1 MSKIDMSAGHSFQS
15 AQVQSKSYE
24 ATSLSSRQEVYRI
37 LIAGDEELGYCL
49 CAKSLDRDLTD
60 PRTIA
65 RESLE
70 EEWPQDEWT
79 KHVTVSHEG
88 LIATL
93 ELDLEL
99 HGPWVWEL
107 YQTLEPR
114 DYFRRF
120 AGVVLCADSTRE
132 TLPSELSNLM
142 ETVNLHVGHPLPT
155 IMVVDR
161 SRKLVKGQTT
171 ALREIA
177 DTLSVPIFFIHL
189 NTGEYIE
196 KAFKN
201 LATKIFV
208 KEHFVNNE

>member
-1 MSKIDMSAGHSFQS
+1 MSAGHASHD
-15 AQVQSKSYE
+15 AQVHRELQE

-49 CAKSLDRDLTD
+49 CAKSLDRNLTD

-70 EEWPQDEWT
+70 AEWPKDEWT
-79 KHVTVSHEG
+79 KHTTVSHEG

-93 ELDLEL
+93 ELNLEL

-107 YQTLEPR
+107 YETLEPR

-120 AGVVLCADSTRE
+120 AGVILCADPQRE

-142 ETVNLHVGHPLPT
+142 ETVSLHVGHPLPT

-161 SRKLVKGQTT
+161 SQKMVKGQT
-171 ALREIA
+171 ASLREIA
-177 DTLSVPIFFIHL
+177 ETLSIPIFFIRL
-189 NTGEYIE
+189 NTGENIE
-196 KAFKN
+196 KAFKS
-201 LATKIFV
+201 LATEIFV
-208 KEHFVNNE
+208 KEHFVQN

>member
-1 MSKIDMSAGHSFQS
+1 M
-15 AQVQSKSYE
+15 
-24 ATSLSSRQEVYRI
+24 SSRQEVYRI
-37 LIAGDEELGYCL
+37 LIAGDEELGYSL

-60 PRTIA
+60 PRKLA
-65 RESLE
+65 KESLAK
-70 EEWPQDEWT
+70 EWPRDEWI
-79 KHVTVSHEG
+79 KHITVSHEG
-88 LIATL
+88 LISTL

-107 YQTLEPR
+107 YETLEPR

-120 AGVVLCADSTRE
+120 AGVILCADPTRE

-161 SRKLVKGQTT
+161 SRKLVKGQTA

-177 DTLSVPIFFIHL
+177 VTLEVPIFFIRL
-189 NTGEYIE
+189 NTGENID
-196 KAFKN
+196 KAIRH
-201 LATKIFV
+201 LATQFFV
-208 KEHFVNNE
+208 NEHFVHSLEPDQQVYDIE

>member
-1 MSKIDMSAGHSFQS
+1 M
-15 AQVQSKSYE
+15 
-24 ATSLSSRQEVYRI
+24 SSRPEVYRI

-49 CAKSLDRDLTD
+49 CAKALDRNLTD

-70 EEWPQDEWT
+70 EEWPKDEWT

-107 YQTLEPR
+107 YETLEPR

-120 AGVVLCADSTRE
+120 AGVVLCADPARE
-132 TLPSELSNLM
+132 TLPGELSNLM
-142 ETVNLHVGHPLPT
+142 ETINLHVGHSLPT

-161 SRKLVKGQTT
+161 SQQLVKGQTD

-177 DTLSVPIFFIHL
+177 DTLSLPIFFIRL
-189 NTGEYIE
+189 NTGENIE
-196 KAFKN
+196 KALN
-201 LATKIFV
+201 SLATKIFIQ
-208 KEHFVNNE
+208 EHFVDNE